1 MLSID
6 GADDVRSKR
15 SRISSQASIG
25 RRRSEIRVLMT
36 QSKDNP
42 TPKEC
47 GDAYPIAVQ
56 RIRRSEMFF
65 RKALNKFGSESPRP
79 ESPVTIVVC

>member
-1 MLSID
+1 M
-6 GADDVRSKR
+6 
-15 SRISSQASIG
+15 
-25 RRRSEIRVLMT
+25 LMT